1 MITANVFG
9 IWRIFVNKATSAPD
23 KASVVLMDAL
33 ALHNLMRL
41 KSRHN
46 YAPKCSA
53 DESEI
58 IENSSNSSN

>member
-23 KASVVLMDAL
+23 KASVVLIDAL

-46 YAPKCSA
+46 YAPEGSA
-53 DESEI
+53 DETEI
-58 IENSSNSSN
+58 NKNSSNNSN